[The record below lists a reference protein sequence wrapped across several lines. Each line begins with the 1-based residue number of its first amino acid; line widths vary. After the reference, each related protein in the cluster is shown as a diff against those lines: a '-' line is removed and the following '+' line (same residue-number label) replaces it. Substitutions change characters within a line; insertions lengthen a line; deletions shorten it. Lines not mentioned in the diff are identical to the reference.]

1 MLNWFGHYYQASPA
15 DAQDPRLNLVAANL
29 RGLPPTTIINAQIDP
44 LLSEGE
50 RLAKAL
56 QEQGVETTQKTY
68 DGVTHEFFGMGTVV
82 PEAKEAMTLATT
94 ALSQA
99 LGVK

>member
-1 MLNWFGHYYQASPA
+1 MPGLLREAEPVAVYAPA
-15 DAQDPRLNLVAANL
+15 LAPFFKNIPNARVATPEEMGGL
-29 RGLPPTTIINAQIDP
+29 DRGKI
-44 LLSEGE
+44 
-50 RLAKAL
+50 
-56 QEQGVETTQKTY
+56 ETTQKTY